1 MATEDAP
8 DLTAIMTIADAA
20 AGGDGEGGLPGRVL
34 DGIPHGKEIGLRLIS
49 AEDGVARMMVPFDSR
64 LIGDPATGVL
74 HGGVVTT
81 LLDTCCGAAVLSVK
95 ERPASTATLD
105 LRVDYMRSA
114 RSGSA
119 VFAEAECFRITRAVA
134 FVRAVAFEED
144 KADPV
149 AAATGAFMFER
160 AGGEGA

>member
-8 DLTAIMTIADAA
+8 DLIAIMTAVSGGAEDDGAA
-20 AGGDGEGGLPGRVL
+20 GLPGRVMEGL
-34 DGIPHGKEIGLRLIS
+34 PHGKEIGLRLIS
-49 AEDGVARMMVPFDSR
+49 AEEGVARMMVPFDPR
-64 LIGDPATGVL
+64 LVGDPATGVL

-81 LLDTCCGAAVLSVK
+81 LLDTCCGTAVLCVK

-114 RSGSA
+114 APGAA
-119 VFAEAECFRITRAVA
+119 VFAEAACYRIARSVA
-134 FVRAVAFEED
+134 FVRAVAYDAD
-144 KADPV
+144 KDDPV
-149 AAATGAFMFER
+149 AAATGAFMFDR

>member
-8 DLTAIMTIADAA
+8 DLTAIMTIADGA
-20 AGGDGEGGLPGRVL
+20 AGEAAPGELPGRVL
-34 DGIPHGKEIGLRLIS
+34 DGLPHGKEIGLRLIS
-49 AEDGVARMMVPFDSR
+49 AEDGVARMMVPFDPR

-81 LLDTCCGAAVLSVK
+81 LLDTCSGASVLSVK
-95 ERPASTATLD
+95 GRPASTATLD

-114 RSGSA
+114 APGAA
-119 VFAEAECFRITRAVA
+119 VFAEAECYRIARSVA
-134 FVRAVAFEED
+134 FVRAVAFDAD
-144 KADPV
+144 KDDPI
-149 AAATGAFMFER
+149 ATATGAFMFER

>member
-1 MATEDAP
+1 MANEDAP
-8 DLTAIMTIADAA
+8 DLTAIMTIADGASGEVA
-20 AGGDGEGGLPGRVL
+20 EGDLPGRIL
-34 DGIPHGKEIGLRLIS
+34 DGLPHGKEIGLRLIS
-49 AEDGVARMMVPFDSR
+49 AEDGVARMMAPFDER

-81 LLDTCCGAAVLSVK
+81 LLDTCSGAAVLCAR
-95 ERPASTATLD
+95 ERPATTATLD
-105 LRVDYMRSA
+105 LRIDYMRSA
-114 RSGSA
+114 RPGCA
-119 VFAEAECFRITRAVA
+119 VFAEAECFRVTRAVA